1 MDQNIKILFAII
13 LFVHGIG
20 HLIGTSFLSESF
32 NLQGFGNK
40 SWILSDQ
47 LGLEKIYSQ
56 LIALLWLVVTIGFL
70 IATYGFWTNQEWWK
84 PLTGVLVVVSI
95 GLFVLWWTA
104 FPGLFP
110 FQANIG
116 NVLIIL
122 GLLWLN

>member
-32 NLQGFGNK
+32 NLQGFGNN

-47 LGLEKIYSQ
+47 LGLDKIYSQ
-56 LIALLWLVVTIGFL
+56 LVAVLWLVVTIGFL
-70 IATYGFWTNQEWWK
+70 VATYGFWTDQEWWK
-84 PLTGVLVVVSI
+84 PLSGVLVIVSI
-95 GLFVLWWTA
+95 GLFVFWITA
-104 FPGLFP
+104 FPILLP